1 MNVMANTAEALSE
14 VRKHWG
20 WYLVLGIALIVIGLY
35 CVYAEG
41 ITTVVSVL
49 VLGAILFV
57 AGIFRIIGAFMTRG
71 AGHIILTLLVGVLD
85 IIVGLML
92 MEHPA
97 LSALTITL
105 FVAALLVFA
114 GVFRFFSA
122 LWLQMPQYGWIAL
135 SGVISIILG
144 ILLWVQW
151 PISAIWFIGYAVGL
165 SFVFEGIAFTSLALR
180 LRSA

>member
-1 MNVMANTAEALSE
+1 MKSVVAEA
-14 VRKHWG
+14 VGDARKHWG
-20 WYLVLGIALIVIGLY
+20 WYLALGVVLMLVGLY
-35 CVYAEG
+35 CIWAEG
-41 ITTVVSVL
+41 LATVGSVI

-57 AGIFRIIGAFMTRG
+57 AGISQIVGALMTRG

-92 MEHPA
+92 LEHPA
-97 LSALTITL
+97 LGALTITL
-105 FVAALLVFA
+105 FVAALLVF
-114 GVFRFFSA
+114 GGIFRFFSA

-144 ILLWVQW
+144 ILLWTQW
-151 PISAIWFIGYAVGL
+151 PFSAFWFIGYAVGL
-165 SFVFEGIAFTSLALR
+165 SFFFQGIAFTSLAFR